1 MPYTIPWPNRQHPSA
16 GPTGRPGASAANK
29 RPEAAAARAADVLA
43 DTLRSA
49 SSRTYLL
56 CTSRIYL
63 MRIVYPRRVHT
74 DACTRVPGVC
84 GASCRYTR
92 VHAGAPHT
100 PDTHTG
106 ARAYPHGA
114 EHAGG
119 YSAYRGPCAV
129 YTYIR
134 IYRYVC
140 RVWALCPGVAR
151 ATLPSRRRHGTH
163 VHNSIRESIATEAG
177 TVALRSERQSL
188 LRRRAPQHTRPVWP
202 RAAPRA
208 TTHAG
213 PPLPSR
219 GGGGGGKEGGRG
231 GGGGRGGCEGSGEGV
246 GGVRWWW
253 WWWRRRRWWLL
264 CGGRGG
270 GPQLMGLSHVRR
282 RLSRHNVR
290 AIGPV

>member
-177 TVALRSERQSL
+177 TVALRSGP
-188 LRRRAPQHTRPVWP
+188 A
-202 RAAPRA
+202 AAPRTA
-208 TTHAG
+208 TYQAG
-213 PPLPSR
+213 VAARRSTRYHTRRPSATLTR
-219 GGGGGGKEGGRG
+219 RRRRRKR
-231 GGGGRGGCEGSGEGV
+231 RRS
-246 GGVRWWW
+246 
-253 WWWRRRRWWLL
+253 WWWRRKRWL
-264 CGGRGG
+264 
-270 GPQLMGLSHVRR
+270 
-282 RLSRHNVR
+282 
-290 AIGPV
+290 